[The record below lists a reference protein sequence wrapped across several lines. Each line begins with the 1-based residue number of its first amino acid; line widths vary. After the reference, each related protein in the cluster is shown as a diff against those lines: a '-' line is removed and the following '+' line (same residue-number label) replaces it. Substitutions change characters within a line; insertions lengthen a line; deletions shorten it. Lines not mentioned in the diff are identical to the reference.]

1 MSETDQFL
9 HSILGDS
16 HQGRLIDKLGNF
28 ATENFGEKGLTF
40 FNTLTAAQVLY
51 QLYESRQQKK
61 TIVHGILGKITVD
74 KINQYCKKEKNA
86 EKQKAF
92 AAKELAVFE
101 QAIATM

>member
-40 FNTLTAAQVLY
+40 FNTLTAAQVYNTGNLGFKLSY
-51 QLYESRQQKK
+51 DYNKCLALFACTQSN
-61 TIVHGILGKITVD
+61 HG
-74 KINQYCKKEKNA
+74 
-86 EKQKAF
+86 
-92 AAKELAVFE
+92 
-101 QAIATM
+101 MS